1 MDIPV
6 TQISRPW
13 DVKYHIVNTTSEIS
27 LACMFHSCTCDG
39 CGAGCDVSKGMAA
52 LQDPGQ
58 GLHTGRVQDGV
69 IQDINRHAAVVME
82 GLPADQAQQHT
93 AEDVAQAVRLARQV
107 QSATPFL
114 QLTHTT
120 WIASHCSSMHM
131 VGMSLLA

>member
-1 MDIPV
+1 MCQRGRLHALLGKANQAYLVCLAAD
-6 TQISRPW
+6 QGKAASARL
-13 DVKYHIVNTTSEIS
+13 YS
-27 LACMFHSCTCDG
+27 LG
-39 CGAGCDVSKGMAA
+39 LAA

-107 QSATPFL
+107 LSANPSL
-114 QLTHTT
+114 KLTHDLDCAPLQCHVTQLV
-120 WIASHCSSMHM
+120 CCC
-131 VGMSLLA
+131 